1 MVLTYNS
8 WPFSAS
14 HNLVLPIELKQTIDS
29 FTNFYSHQHSGRKLM
44 WLYQHSKGELHTSF
58 TKKKYI
64 LQVSTY
70 QMNVLLLFNKQT
82 NWIVEKIQDET
93 QIQQEIL
100 LQILYSLLKIKLL
113 ICDEINVNED
123 YKESDIQ
130 LNYHIKLA
138 DQFNL

>member
-1 MVLTYNS
+1 
-8 WPFSAS
+8 
-14 HNLVLPIELKQTIDS
+14 
-29 FTNFYSHQHSGRKLM
+29 M

-93 QIQQEIL
+93 QIQIEIL

-123 YKESDIQ
+123 FNENDIQ